1 MITIPKVVLEIS
13 KRVLKGLNS
22 FLIFLHDHVMLCIN
36 PRLKAFVYIVVFQT
50 KISTNVKPIQALFM
64 FIRIQISII
73 LTLFEIFYG
82 GQQNIL

>member
-13 KRVLKGLNS
+13 ERVLKGLNS

-50 KISTNVKPIQALFM
+50 KISTNVIQALFM
-64 FIRIQISII
+64 VIRIHISII
-73 LTLFEIFYG
+73 FTLFEIFYG
-82 GQQNIL
+82 IST